1 MRKHGW
7 QLPYHPLQVVAVS
20 VFLALGF
27 AFYVFFLPFVGK
39 KPFQY
44 AVMGIYTLLITCAF
58 SLYIWAAG
66 SDPADRGVF
75 RSKRY
80 LEIPDSGKLARQKDS
95 KLDGEPISS
104 MQEAS
109 ESEPVDMKL
118 EDSEAKQPASQRTGS
133 PSKRGHCFSWA
144 FLPCGLLFECCSSRE
159 KSSARHSIED
169 EMFYCSL
176 CEVEVSKFSKHCRV
190 CDKCVDNFDHHCR
203 WLNNCIGKKNYRQFF
218 TLMVS
223 ALLLYKSSSPKY
235 LKFDEDFTE
244 YQLNSSH
251 YRTKESQSLSQA
263 MCTVLAMIATLPLAQ
278 LFLFHLLLIKKGIS
292 TYDYIV
298 ALRDQEQ
305 DQQGIGGQQSQQ
317 MSPMSSLTGLSST
330 SSFAAFHRGG
340 GAWCT
345 PPRLF
350 VEDQYDVVPPEN
362 ASVSSFGKKTL
373 QEETMKKKSSG
384 AVRISPWAL
393 ARLNAEEVS
402 RMAAEARKRSKIL
415 QPVVRREAPLE
426 PERPGSKSKQTVPM
440 EPSTNIS
447 SRGFG
452 QDLVGLH
459 LNARS
464 AFQTSRATYNPTG
477 PIGSSPESSLDSPD
491 IRPFHQPLPSVITA
505 ANRGIPI
512 PLPRN
517 SASDGYEASGGE
529 DSDRVPSRF
538 TERPMNRSS
547 RLFSSSGQDE
557 RVVRLK
563 GSSSSSQ
570 IISRKF

>member
-1 MRKHGW
+1 
-7 QLPYHPLQVVAVS
+7 
-20 VFLALGF
+20 
-27 AFYVFFLPFVGK
+27 
-39 KPFQY
+39 
-44 AVMGIYTLLITCAF
+44 
-58 SLYIWAAG
+58 
-66 SDPADRGVF
+66 
-75 RSKRY
+75 
-80 LEIPDSGKLARQKDS
+80 
-95 KLDGEPISS
+95 
-104 MQEAS
+104 
-109 ESEPVDMKL
+109 MKL

-223 ALLLYKSSSPKY
+223 ALLLLILQWCMGILVLIRCFLERKLFSVNIAVKLGSS
-235 LKFDEDFTE
+235 F
-244 YQLNSSH
+244 
-251 YRTKESQSLSQA
+251 SLAPFAVVVA